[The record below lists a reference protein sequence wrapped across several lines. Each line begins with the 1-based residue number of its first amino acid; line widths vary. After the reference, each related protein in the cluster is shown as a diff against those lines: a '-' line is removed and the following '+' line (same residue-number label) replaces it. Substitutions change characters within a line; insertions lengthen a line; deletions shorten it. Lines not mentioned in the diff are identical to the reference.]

1 MNLFLA
7 ILIAETFTFPVL
19 AVLAAAWL
27 PQDAHIRDLDR
38 ERTAR
43 KILRAAVFVFFL
55 IPLTALLT
63 VGAIAALHYAT
74 LHGWIAPAVLNAL
87 LRG

>member
-19 AVLAAAWL
+19 AVLAAWL
-27 PQDAHIRDLDR
+27 PEDTHIRNLDR

-74 LHGWIAPAVLNAL
+74 LHGWITPAVLCAL